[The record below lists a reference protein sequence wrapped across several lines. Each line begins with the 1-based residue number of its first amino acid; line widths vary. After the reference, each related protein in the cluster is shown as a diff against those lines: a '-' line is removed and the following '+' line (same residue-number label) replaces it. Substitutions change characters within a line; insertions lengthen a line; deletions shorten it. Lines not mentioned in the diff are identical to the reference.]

1 MFLTK
6 SKDIKKW
13 IENTWKKF
21 LAALPVIIFFLF
33 LFCTVLLIFGTRC
46 IMVVSIVTVVF
57 KVNYKKRQPWSRLLK
72 VVMLQCVLCLMAYI
86 ATLNLPLRIAL
97 NFTIPFCLIFLK
109 TNQFNKLAYFS
120 ELMAFV
126 FLQLLPLNYEGFI
139 LQTLAFLYSLG
150 CFLVVTII
158 YRIMHPVT
166 KEYVQEKKG
175 LLICAQWMEESLCER
190 KNPETESSLYRL
202 SQVLYQDAFA
212 RRGGKEIVDVMGKV
226 SYIFAL
232 TFQRV
237 AYFIGSGQEM
247 KWSEDQQICIREK
260 EYVRKCSS
268 YLKKAGSCDFEESKM
283 REELYLEGRRLLLD
297 GEKHDTE
304 IYVAMQNFVRPFLII
319 LNTLKQYE
327 EGCNTSGW
335 GLPSHQKVTGRVR
348 NRLKLD
354 SFEFRFA
361 MRMSIVLTLTFT
373 YAMISKENHA
383 YWLPLNAFLLL
394 RPMYEDS
401 RYRLKTRFIG
411 TVAGCAVVALIYPVL
426 PGYGG
431 HMFLAGMM
439 VACMYTATPG
449 TTAHAIFVTCFSLS
463 MVTLAMG
470 EFVAITLRILYVAL
484 AVVCVL
490 IVNRFFF
497 PTSMG
502 QQFRY
507 NVQQIFHLHHVYL
520 RLLRQSL
527 DSSLDYGM
535 ICDGQIEYHLIHGQ
549 IQEYIEK
556 SKPSES
562 RMYQKFLR
570 ISWRMVAEME
580 QLLFLVNIKKKGTE
594 AEKTMENY
602 ILLSEYVLDQVSQ
615 HLRLKKVCTGNYE
628 ISMKYH
634 RTVSGEPELSYLM
647 TSYAKNLSEIYRMV
661 CEMEKGR

>member
-72 VVMLQCVLCLMAYI
+72 VVILQCALCFIAYI
-86 ATLNLPLRIAL
+86 ATLNLPLRITL

-120 ELMAFV
+120 ELMSFV
-126 FLQLLPLNYEGFI
+126 FLQLLPLNYEGFR

-190 KNPETESSLYRL
+190 KNPETESSLYHL

-260 EYVRKCSS
+260 EYVGKCSS

-283 REELYLEGRRLLLD
+283 REELYFAGRRLLID

-304 IYVAMQNFVRPFLII
+304 IYVAMQNFIRPFLII

-327 EGCNTSGW
+327 EGRNTSGW
-335 GLPSHQKVTGRVR
+335 GLPNHQKVIGRVR
-348 NRLKLD
+348 N
-354 SFEFRFA
+354 
-361 MRMSIVLTLTFT
+361 
-373 YAMISKENHA
+373 
-383 YWLPLNAFLLL
+383 
-394 RPMYEDS
+394 
-401 RYRLKTRFIG
+401 RLKTRFIG

-602 ILLSEYVLDQVSQ
+602 ILFSEYVLDQVSQ

-661 CEMEKGR
+661 CEMVKGR